1 MPRSTIAQCVMPQC
15 TTAQRTTLHS
25 TMPHST
31 MPRSPLRHA
40 ARFCSASLLLLLA
53 ACGGGGGSS
62 TPPAPPPAPPAAA
75 CEGASVFVVA
85 DASVPA
91 GKTAGAAIGGCGAPL
106 GNLQWTQT
114 AGPAVTLLAD
124 KTQAISFEVPQP
136 GTYSF
141 TVRYSE
147 GNGPLQT
154 RSVTINA
161 TAAPTAS
168 RVTVRTDQAVRAGG
182 SVSLRAWE
190 TLAAGDALATNGIG
204 WQQIEGPTV
213 TLDTTDAR
221 RPLFTAPAVTRDT
234 LLRFRVTLRTAQG
247 TTDTDEALVLVENY
261 AQAPSDS
268 NAFAFRGLHVSRTYA
283 YRPNGPF
290 AASLVRCTYDAAL
303 QYTSAANNTL
313 CPLATLPFLHQTTG
327 GTVPTTAQIMDR
339 VVVSHDWMGQVF
351 EQFLNSGLA
360 SDDMKRMFNGVTAV
374 VIGAAVRPSF
384 YYALTG
390 AIYLDANNFWLTPE
404 QRDVINERPDFRSDF
419 DRDLQY
425 SGLWRYTE
433 NNQNIFLAFPPNLR
447 TTRPLD
453 YLLREAGWLIYHELG
468 HAADFLP
475 PAVRGSLNGSLTAWD
490 NIAPRYAA
498 RQLPSD
504 QLDAQL
510 GLTSSPMRAL
520 AQVKFQLG
528 PQSNPNTVI
537 GGFTYAQLT
546 AITPQQAAGFFS
558 GDRASDEYN
567 YSTTYEDIAMLLEE
581 FLMQRNHPF
590 RRDVAITDKITA
602 GSTGNNL
609 IVRWGQR
616 GRIGETAVRPRV
628 QLVVQ
633 QLTPWVL
640 AADPNAIAAI
650 PAPLAMRPGESW
662 NANLTLPAPPPGLV
676 GAASARLPALSFEE
690 DRMLLARALGGPHG
704 GVLNLDAPAGSSGFR
719 PFGHWTPND
728 RWLEGLR

>member
-1 MPRSTIAQCVMPQC
+1 MPQRTMPRSTIAQCVMPQC
-15 TTAQRTTLHS
+15 TTAQRTTPHS

-190 TLAAGDALATNGIG
+190 TLASGDALATNGIG

-261 AQAPSDS
+261 AQAPSGS

-390 AIYLDANNFWLTPE
+390 AI
-404 QRDVINERPDFRSDF
+404 
-419 DRDLQY
+419 
-425 SGLWRYTE
+425 
-433 NNQNIFLAFPPNLR
+433 
-447 TTRPLD
+447 
-453 YLLREAGWLIYHELG
+453 
-468 HAADFLP
+468 
-475 PAVRGSLNGSLTAWD
+475 
-490 NIAPRYAA
+490 
-498 RQLPSD
+498 
-504 QLDAQL
+504 
-510 GLTSSPMRAL
+510 TS
-520 AQVKFQLG
+520 QK
-528 PQSNPNTVI
+528 
-537 GGFTYAQLT
+537 
-546 AITPQQAAGFFS
+546 
-558 GDRASDEYN
+558 
-567 YSTTYEDIAMLLEE
+567 
-581 FLMQRNHPF
+581 
-590 RRDVAITDKITA
+590 
-602 GSTGNNL
+602 
-609 IVRWGQR
+609 
-616 GRIGETAVRPRV
+616 RPR
-628 QLVVQ
+628 
-633 QLTPWVL
+633 L
-640 AADPNAIAAI
+640 A
-650 PAPLAMRPGESW
+650 
-662 NANLTLPAPPPGLV
+662 
-676 GAASARLPALSFEE
+676 
-690 DRMLLARALGGPHG
+690 
-704 GVLNLDAPAGSSGFR
+704 
-719 PFGHWTPND
+719 
-728 RWLEGLR
+728 